1 MIAVVGLS
9 VNGNDGNLM
18 LFCIVNRVFRS
29 ALSAVKD
36 SDHAGGVIDHPFVAV
51 LKAGAVIGGAEILN
65 EIGGV

>member
-1 MIAVVGLS
+1 
-9 VNGNDGNLM
+9 M
-18 LFCIVNRVFRS
+18 LFCIVDRVFRS

-36 SDHAGGVIDHPFVAV
+36 SDHTGGVIDHPFVAV